1 MLHFIAGVLVGS
13 LAATYAIALICNYVD
28 ALRELNF
35 RELRTANRTLQ
46 EEYASAKR
54 LEMYWR
60 ARCMNTTMGVKA
72 ESPALTAD
80 ELVEAEAV
88 CE

>member
-13 LAATYAIALICNYVD
+13 LAATYAIALISNNED
-28 ALRELNF
+28 ALREQKI

-46 EEYASAKR
+46 EEYDSAKR

-60 ARCMNTTMGVKA
+60 ARCLRETMEV
-72 ESPALTAD
+72 PAVSMEMTPF
-80 ELVEAEAV
+80 EVMEAET
-88 CE
+88 CD

>member
-13 LAATYAIALICNYVD
+13 LAATYAIALISNNED
-28 ALRELNF
+28 ALREQKI

-60 ARCMNTTMGVKA
+60 ALLHEHEPWGQGRKPGHD
-72 ESPALTAD
+72 S
-80 ELVEAEAV
+80 
-88 CE
+88 

>member
-13 LAATYAIALICNYVD
+13 LAATYAIALISNED
-28 ALRELNF
+28 ALREQKI

-46 EEYASAKR
+46 EEYTSAKR

>member
-13 LAATYAIALICNYVD
+13 LAATYAIALISNNED
-28 ALRELNF
+28 ALREQKI

-60 ARCMNTTMGVKA
+60 ARCMTTTMGVKA

>member
-13 LAATYAIALICNYVD
+13 LAATYAIALISNNED
-28 ALRELNF
+28 ALREQKI

-60 ARCMNTTMGVKA
+60 ARCMNPWGSRQKA
-72 ESPALTAD
+72 RP
-80 ELVEAEAV
+80 
-88 CE
+88 

>member
-13 LAATYAIALICNYVD
+13 LAATYAI
-28 ALRELNF
+28 
-35 RELRTANRTLQ
+35 
-46 EEYASAKR
+46 AKR

>member
-13 LAATYAIALICNYVD
+13 LAATYAIALISNNED
-28 ALRELNF
+28 ALREQKI

-60 ARCMNTTMGVKA
+60 GRCMNTTMGGKA
-72 ESPALTAD
+72 ENPALTA
-80 ELVEAEAV
+80 EGMVEAEGV
-88 CE
+88 SE